1 MLPSNIRPLLR
12 PMRIVLDV
20 LAVFVLVQ
28 VVLCIPPSYEVRIG
42 SLARSGTS
50 RVIARCWECELVCR
64 ILHPSF
70 PALGWSIA
78 QEPLLVPALALRPPQ
93 LHHNCVAVPSVRWG
107 FTAVGDIQRPLRFGP
122 WSSMAVNRRFRD
134 KSENHGAPGSN
145 PGHSPAE
152 AGDALRKEGGRGQP
166 DDPYSPNV
174 REGEFWEFHIQDP
187 A

>member
-12 PMRIVLDV
+12 PMRIVLGV

-78 QEPLLVPALALRPPQ
+78 QNLLLVPALALRPPQ
-93 LHHNCVAVPSVRWG
+93 FHHNCVALYGVRWRL
-107 FTAVGDIQRPLRFGP
+107 TAVGDLRKPLRFVP
-122 WSSMAVNRRFRD
+122 WRPMAVNRSTGD
-134 KSENHGAPGSN
+134 GPENHGVPGSN
-145 PGHSPAE
+145 PGPAT
-152 AGDALRKEGGRGQP
+152 
-166 DDPYSPNV
+166 
-174 REGEFWEFHIQDP
+174 
-187 A
+187 